1 MNIQIYS
8 VLFISLLGLDLMAKR
23 IAPKPVAPI
32 QTDNAVYSVPHFSLG
47 ERSQNGGFIE
57 AHHPKTKKLLWR
69 TQIYKTDYDPDL
81 EGDIQDVFIKTMSFD
96 EEKNQLIVSDE
107 RSRVF
112 LLNLSSKK
120 VTQLKESAVE
130 QFFDSLDRDK
140 VKTLTLQW
148 SKAVKN
154 VAYSFNKDS
163 FVTNKRD
170 AELVF
175 YFDRDDCSKGA
186 LIGHDDEEGFIF
198 PVENKNLSEISLD
211 KIPTNKSKTKVG
223 FRPMT
228 KDKEGLGFW
237 VKTTSGRFVL
247 AVIKKVEPQEFKN
260 FDGGGRAKV
269 ELEWTWQNL

>member
-1 MNIQIYS
+1 M
-8 VLFISLLGLDLMAKR
+8 
-23 IAPKPVAPI
+23 
-32 QTDNAVYSVPHFSLG
+32 
-47 ERSQNGGFIE
+47 
-57 AHHPKTKKLLWR
+57 
-69 TQIYKTDYDPDL
+69 
-81 EGDIQDVFIKTMSFD
+81 
-96 EEKNQLIVSDE
+96 
-107 RSRVF
+107 
-112 LLNLSSKK
+112 
-120 VTQLKESAVE
+120 E

-260 FDGGGRAKV
+260 FDGGAEPKSNWNGHGKLFKLLGYKKYNEILSSLFTLMPDR
-269 ELEWTWQNL
+269 QICFC